1 MSLLRAK
8 SDVKR
13 YERQSLLDL
22 LKTQGKTAITHFKP
36 FFSWQWQRNHAIS
49 NGKGRLR
56 LFVRAYVYK
65 RKNVF
70 VLLQPVLRLTKRYV
84 LQFLTIQLRS
94 LTLVKVST
102 GISQLLQS
110 RSKAETKWR
119 AWTESQT
126 WGQRS
131 CSFIFPSSE
140 KTYAETSTN
149 LTCKSCCWRHNT
161 FRSS

>member
-13 YERQSLLDL
+13 YEWQSLLDL
-22 LKTQGKTAITHFKP
+22 LKTQDKTAITHFKS

-49 NGKGRLR
+49 NGKDRLR

-84 LQFLTIQLRS
+84 LQSLVIQLRS
-94 LTLVKVST
+94 LTQVKVFT
-102 GISQLLQS
+102 EISQLLQS
-110 RSKAETKWR
+110 RSKAKTKWR
-119 AWTESQT
+119 AWTESQI
-126 WGQRS
+126 WGQKS
-131 CSFIFPSSE
+131 CSFIFSSSE
-140 KTYAETSTN
+140 KTYAKTSTN
-149 LTCKSCCWRHNT
+149 LICKSCCWRHNT